1 MVGSKIS
8 DVAKKAGVAPST
20 VSNVLNEKKFVSDEV
35 QKRVIDA
42 CKELNY
48 IPNMLATSMRTQR
61 TNLIGLFLASSH
73 GGFADI
79 YNSIIEGVT
88 LEATKYDYNVILY
101 YDIENKTKLKKLL
114 LNGRGPIDG
123 AIMLTPTKK
132 DFRIKEL
139 AESNIQMVL
148 IGKPFDKT
156 ANKSFVDV
164 ENDKI
169 TYDAVT
175 KMIEKGFRNILF
187 FNSEKSLSV
196 TNDRYEGYVQAHK
209 EKNILLDKSLIFN
222 IKSEEDK
229 AELLCG
235 ECFEKG
241 LDFDAVL
248 TESDFTAKGVYEC
261 LRKRNL
267 NIGRDIGVMALGGKT
282 YANMLEPNLST
293 VFVDYVKLGGKAVQ
307 LLVEN
312 IENKTDRMKADFI
325 PAEMHY
331 NDSF

>member
-1 MVGSKIS
+1 MAGAKIS

-20 VSNVLNEKKFVSDEV
+20 VSNVLNQKKFVSDEI
-35 QKRVIDA
+35 QKRVLDA
-42 CKELNY
+42 CKEMNY
-48 IPNMLATSMRTQR
+48 IPNMLASSMRTQR

-79 YNSIIEGVT
+79 YNRIIEGVT
-88 LEATKYDYNVILY
+88 LEAAKYDYNVILY
-101 YDIENKTKLKKLL
+101 YDIENKTKLKRLL

-132 DFRIKEL
+132 DFRIQEL

-148 IGKPFDKT
+148 IGKPFDET

-175 KMIEKGFRNILF
+175 KMIEKGFRRILF

-196 TNDRYEGYVQAHK
+196 TNDRYKGYIKAIK
-209 EKNILLDKSLIFN
+209 ENNIPLDKSLIFN
-222 IKSEEDK
+222 VKSEEDR
-229 AELLCG
+229 AEMLCN
-235 ECFEKG
+235 ECFKNG
-241 LDFDAVL
+241 LKFDAVL

-261 LRKRNL
+261 LHKRNIK
-267 NIGRDIGVMALGGKT
+267 IGQDVGVMALGGET
-282 YANMLEPNLST
+282 YANKLEPKLST
-293 VFVDYVKLGGKAVQ
+293 VFVDYVKLGSKAVE

-312 IENKTDRMKADFI
+312 IENKTDTIKSDFI
-325 PAEMHY
+325 PAEMRY
-331 NDSF
+331 N